1 MAISKSERP
10 AYLKWYLIVVYVAV
24 PVISALF
31 FLTDIFETN
40 GTGGVPQIVWAAGG
54 IVLLLTVIVTLWKIN
69 ELTGVLGKNSER
81 IEILTEQQDKN
92 RRMFEQMSQQMC
104 ISDTARSILFGENDA
119 AAIRQAVLNLM
130 QNQQQAQAMKII
142 DRLQST
148 DRYHGLAG
156 QLRAE
161 VETFQSPEERE
172 KENQIIDNIETLFKH
187 YKWPKASTEIENFIE
202 AFPHSQRAKQL
213 RQTLVDR
220 KEERKKDLLKLWDEA
235 VRKQATE
242 RSLEILRELDM
253 YLTPNE
259 GLALQEAARDVF
271 RNKLHNMG
279 VQFSLAV
286 SEKQWKTALDTGRQ
300 IVSEFPNSKMAQEI
314 RERLDVLEQRVN
326 EMQQPMGKIES

>member
-1 MAISKSERP
+1 MAISKSESSV
-10 AYLKWYLIVVYVAV
+10 YLKWYLIVVYVAV
-24 PVISALF
+24 PVIMALF
-31 FLTDIFETN
+31 FLTDVFETS
-40 GTGGVPQIVWAAGG
+40 GTNQIPQIVWAAGG
-54 IVLLLTVIVTLWKIN
+54 LVLLVAVIVTLWKIN
-69 ELTGVLGKNSER
+69 ELAALLGRNSQR
-81 IEILTEQQDKN
+81 IEVLTEEQDKN

-119 AAIRQAVLNLM
+119 ATIRQAVLNLI

-142 DRLQST
+142 DELEST
-148 DRYHGLAG
+148 DRYHALAG
-156 QLRAE
+156 QLRTE
-161 VETFQSPEERE
+161 IENFRSPEEIE
-172 KENQIIDNIETLFKH
+172 KENRLIDSIETLFKH
-187 YKWPKASTEIENFIE
+187 YKWTKASTEIENFIE

-220 KEERKKDLLKLWDEA
+220 KEDRKKELLKLWDEA

-242 RSLEILRELDM
+242 RSLEVLRELDM

-286 SEKQWKTALDTGRQ
+286 SGKQWKTALDTGRQ

-314 RERLDVLEQRVN
+314 RERIEVLEQRVN
-326 EMQQPMGKIES
+326 EIQQSV